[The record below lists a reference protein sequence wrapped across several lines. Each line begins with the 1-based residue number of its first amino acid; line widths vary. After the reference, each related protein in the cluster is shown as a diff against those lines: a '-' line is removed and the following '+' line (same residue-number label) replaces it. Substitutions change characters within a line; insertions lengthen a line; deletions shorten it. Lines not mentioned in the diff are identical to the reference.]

1 MINKIVKNKIN
12 NKIKDYNSDNNYNN
26 ILNEKLVIYRIKLFN
41 EF

>member
-12 NKIKDYNSDNNYNN
+12 NKIKDYNSDNNYGD